1 MSTGPEL
8 SEVEQPFV
16 DQLISMGWKYTTGSS
31 DYPSA
36 SGRES
41 FRDVLLL
48 DDLREALARINGDD
62 DGQPWLDEGRVSTAV
77 SAIQRPDAIKLM
89 EANQAC
95 TELLLRGIA
104 VEGLPGWEGG
114 RSRTARFIDWD
125 DPENNTFRVVN
136 QFKLEEP
143 GGQAHKHIIPDL
155 VLFVNGIPLVVV
167 ECKSPS
173 ISDPMDE
180 AIGQLQRYSNQRYW
194 LEGNEGNERLFHTNQ
209 FMVATCFEQARV
221 GTIGAQVHHFMEW
234 KDTAPVPL
242 AEVAASL
249 GKEKLSRQESLVAGM
264 LRPEILLDITRHF
277 ILFHADQGR
286 TIKIVTRYQ
295 QYRAVHSAVERL
307 LTGATRAKDGQHDRR
322 GGIVWHTQGSG
333 KSLTMVF
340 LVRKLRTMPELR
352 RFKVV
357 VVTDRTDLQKQ
368 LSDTA
373 ELAGEKVKI
382 GRSVRGVKKLLAQK
396 GPGLVFAMIQKY
408 QERDLD
414 PDADGAGEDLATAG
428 ALVDVGEFPVLNEDE
443 SILVL
448 VDEAHRSQAS
458 ALHANLLRALPN
470 CARIGFTG
478 TPIIMGQR
486 KRTHEIFGEFIDRYR
501 LKQSED
507 DGATVPILYEGRTA
521 EGAVADGRDMDE
533 LFEDMFRDH
542 TPEEL
547 ERIKRKYATKGDV
560 IEAERLIAAKARDI
574 LRHYVENVLPNG
586 FKAQVVAVSRRAAIR
601 YQAAFM
607 EAQRE
612 LVAEVETLDPNLIG
626 LADDEMATL
635 ERRTQ
640 FLVRA
645 QRSLET
651 LRRLDFAAVISGT
664 HNDPPGWMEW
674 SDSAKVKARIEAFK
688 KPLPSP
694 ENDDPQRASNLGFLI
709 VKSMLLT
716 GFDAPVEQVMYL
728 DRYIKEAELLQAIA
742 RVNRPNGEKKAAG
755 LVVDYFGVAQHLK
768 EALAVYADEDIEGTL
783 QDLRDEIPKLRD
795 RHARVVDLFESRD
808 VELSDIEASV
818 GLLEDER
825 LRAEFHLLLKGFLM
839 TLDVVLP
846 RPQALPYVKDA
857 KTLGDIQLRARN
869 RYRSGERPIGEEVG
883 AKVRALID
891 QYVMSL
897 GIDPKIPPM
906 VIGDPTFDEHVEK
919 LRSPEAKASEMEHAL
934 RFEIRQHLDEDPERY
949 EQLSKRLDR
958 ILTQMQDRWDDLVTA
973 LKELTDDAKAGRQAD
988 DTGLDPE
995 TEAPF
1000 LGVIRQEVA
1009 KDGTVPREELQR
1021 LAAVTRGLVAFICTE
1036 IALADFWNK
1045 PQAQEALRKRI
1056 VQLLDDGIAL
1066 PLSQLEE
1073 LADRLLEL
1081 ARVNQ
1086 TKLVGP

>member
-1 MSTGPEL
+1 MSFGPEFE
-8 SEVEQPFV
+8 EVEQPFV
-16 DQLISMGWKYTTGSS
+16 DQLISMGWKYTTGNP
-31 DYPSA
+31 DHPSA

-48 DDLREALARINGDD
+48 DDLRRAILRINVDG
-62 DGQPWLDEGRVSTAV
+62 DGQPWLDDGHVGTAI
-77 SAIQRPDAIKLM
+77 SALQRPDAFKLM

-95 TELLLRGIA
+95 TELLLGGIA

-114 RSRTARFIDWD
+114 RSRTVHYIDWD
-125 DPENNTFRVVN
+125 HPESNTFRVVN
-136 QFKLEEP
+136 QFKLQEP

-167 ECKSPS
+167 ECKSPT

-194 LEGNEGNERLFHTNQ
+194 LDGNEGNERLFHANQ
-209 FMVATCFEQARV
+209 FMITTCFEQARV
-221 GTIGAQVHHFMEW
+221 GTIGAQAYHFMEW
-234 KDTAPVPL
+234 KDTAPVPP

-249 GKEKLSRQESLVAGM
+249 GKPKLSNQETLVAGM
-264 LRPEILLDITRHF
+264 LRPNILLDIVRHF
-277 ILFHADQGR
+277 ILFRSDQGR

-295 QYRAVHSAVERL
+295 QYRAVQKALQRL
-307 LTGATRAKDGQHDRR
+307 LTGATRAADGQHDRR

-340 LVRKLRTMPELR
+340 LVRKLRTVPDLR
-352 RFKVV
+352 RFTVV

-368 LSDTA
+368 LADTA
-373 ELAGEKVKI
+373 ELSGEKVKI
-382 GRSVRGVKKLLAQK
+382 GRSVAGVKKLLAQR

-408 QERDLD
+408 QEHDLD
-414 PDADGAGEDLATAG
+414 SDSDAASEDLAVAS
-428 ALVDVGEFPVLNEDE
+428 ALADVGEFPVLNEDE

-478 TPIIMGQR
+478 TPIIMGEK
-486 KRTHEIFGEFIDRYR
+486 KRTHEIFGEFIDQYR
-501 LKQSED
+501 LKQSEE

-533 LFEDMFRDH
+533 LFEDMFCEH

-547 ERIKRKYATKGDV
+547 ERIKRRYATKGDV
-560 IEAERLIAAKARDI
+560 IEAEALIAAKARDI

-601 YQAAFM
+601 YQAAFV

-612 LVAEVETLDPNLIG
+612 LLDEVDALDPNLIG
-626 LADDEMATL
+626 LADDEIATL
-635 ERRTQ
+635 AKRTQ

-645 QRSLET
+645 QRALEI
-651 LRRLDFAAVISGT
+651 LRRLRFAAVISGA
-664 HNDPPGWMEW
+664 HNDPPEWLEW
-674 SDSAKVKARIEAFK
+674 SDPAKVKARIEAFK
-688 KPLPSP
+688 KPFPSP
-694 ENDDPQRASNLGFLI
+694 ENDDPQRTSTLGFLI

-716 GFDAPVEQVMYL
+716 GFDAPVEQAMYL
-728 DRYIKEAELLQAIA
+728 DRFIKEAELLQAIA

-755 LVVDYFGVAQHLK
+755 LVVDYYGVAQHLQD
-768 EALAVYADEDIEGTL
+768 ALAVYADEDVDGTL

-795 RHARVVDLFESRD
+795 RHARVVDLFASRGVTLTD
-808 VELSDIEASV
+808 TEACVELLAE
-818 GLLEDER
+818 ER
-825 LRAEFHLLLKGFLM
+825 LRAEFRVLLKAFLM
-839 TLDVVLP
+839 TLDLVLP
-846 RPQALPYVKDA
+846 RPQGLPYVRDA

-869 RYRSGERPIGEEVG
+869 RYRGGERPIGEEVG
-883 AKVRALID
+883 AKVRTLID
-891 QYVMSL
+891 QHIISL

-906 VIGDPTFDEHVEK
+906 VIGDAAFDEHVET
-919 LRSPEAKASEMEHAL
+919 LRSPRAKASEMEHAL
-934 RFEIRQHLDEDPERY
+934 RFEIRQHINEDPERY

-958 ILTQMQDRWDDLVTA
+958 ILTQMQDRWDELVAA
-973 LKELTDDAKAGRQAD
+973 LKELTAEAKEGRQAD
-988 DTGLDPE
+988 DSGLDPE

-1009 KDGTVPREELQR
+1009 KGGAVPRAELQQ
-1021 LAAVTRGLVAFICTE
+1021 LAAVTRGLVAFIRSE
-1036 IALADFWNK
+1036 IALADFWSR
-1045 PQAQEALRKRI
+1045 PQAQEALRRRI
-1056 VQLLDDGIAL
+1056 VQFLDDGVAL
-1066 PLSQLEE
+1066 PLPRLEE

-1081 ARVNQ
+1081 ARVNHAR
-1086 TKLVGP
+1086 LVGS